1 MNITTYIQDALTAFN
16 YDAEVFLFTKVRA
29 ANEELEHTQPVII
42 VFPDWTT
49 QTILTQGFEL
59 VKTRRYN
66 IEFKQLDEW
75 DNADN
80 DSTDYGYST
89 VEKIE
94 EMEKLADSI
103 FSYIS
108 INIGSKYPEIRKK
121 LSWRAVKPIVR
132 ERSGT
137 MSGVVIQLELVFTGA
152 RICPTT

>member
-1 MNITTYIQDALTAFN
+1 MNIVTYIEAALTAFL
-16 YDAEVFLFTKVRA
+16 YDAEVFLLTKVRA
-29 ANEELEHTQPVII
+29 ANEELEHTKPVIVI
-42 VFPDWTT
+42 FPDWTT
-49 QTILTQGFEL
+49 QTVLTQGFEL

-94 EMEKLADSI
+94 EMEKLADSV

-108 INIGSKYPEIRKK
+108 IHTDTYPEIRKK
-121 LSWRAVKPIVR
+121 LSWRAVSPIVR
-132 ERSGT
+132 ERNGT
-137 MSGVVIQLELVFTGA
+137 MSGVVIQLEIVFTGA
-152 RICPTT
+152 RICPTN